1 MTTELLECV
10 QIDTGPSPRHA
21 VILMHGLGADGND
34 FVPIVGEL
42 QLHTP
47 VRFVFPHAP
56 MRAVT
61 INAGHVMRAW
71 YDIVDGDFDRR
82 ADEQGLR
89 ASQAA
94 VEALIAREVGRGIA
108 HERIVLAGFSQGGAV
123 ALQTGLR
130 QPQRLAGMVALSTY
144 LPLANTLEAQR
155 HPANHATPIFMAHG
169 AQDDIIPLRVA
180 RTSEQRLRALGYD
193 VEWHEYPMP
202 HSVSMEEI
210 RDLSRWL
217 ARVVG
222 GAA

>member
-1 MTTELLECV
+1 MSTDLLECLEV
-10 QIDTGPSPRHA
+10 ETGPAPRHA

-42 QLHTP
+42 QLRSP

-61 INAGHVMRAW
+61 INGGFVMRAW
-71 YDIVDGDFDRR
+71 YDILDGDFDRR
-82 ADEQGLR
+82 ADETGLR
-89 ASQAA
+89 TSQGA
-94 VEALIAREVGRGIA
+94 VEALIAREVGRGIQPD
-108 HERIVLAGFSQGGAV
+108 RIVLAGFSQGGAV

-130 QPQRLAGMVALSTY
+130 HAQRLAGIVALSTY
-144 LPLANTLEAQR
+144 LPLPQKAEVER

-180 RTSEQRLRALGYD
+180 RTSEQRLRGWGYD

-217 ARVVG
+217 THVVG
-222 GAA
+222 